1 MAEGW
6 YERLWWREA
15 QNLLP
20 CLACYGV
27 GWRLARAAP
36 LLATVCLL
44 PRLTLGRC
52 LGLASAI
59 SAIPRRY
66 SLGAAEMREGCPGP
80 CPTTLRVERDGPS
93 PCLTLGQ
100 SRPRLHVGRLDR
112 ARFCARARPLL
123 RRDARLRRPDERALV
138 DVVEQQTQSAPRVH
152 QPGEMV
158 RGGPRWSDMV
168 RGGPRWSEKRRDSP
182 RFAEVVRGGPRCR
195 AARTA
200 MNPPGSLH
208 PSGCRPHRPTF
219 PDAPPPSL
227 PASQVGVDED
237 IMSDPF
243 FFLWPPDPAR
253 DSRRS
258 VPVHSVSCEET
269 LFTPTRHATRGGAGC
284 STCTPSRSTRPCL
297 PSGASTQRAP
307 SGRSGSGVRRP
318 RWASTTCGG
327 P

>member
-1 MAEGW
+1 MPHH
-6 YERLWWREA
+6 L
-15 QNLLP
+15 
-20 CLACYGV
+20 
-27 GWRLARAAP
+27 
-36 LLATVCLL
+36 
-44 PRLTLGRC
+44 
-52 LGLASAI
+52 
-59 SAIPRRY
+59 
-66 SLGAAEMREGCPGP
+66 
-80 CPTTLRVERDGPS
+80 LRVERDGPS

-112 ARFCARARPLL
+112 ARPCARARPLL

-138 DVVEQQTQSAPRVH
+138 DVVEQQHNLHHACTNQARWC
-152 QPGEMV
+152 EMV
-158 RGGPRWSDMV
+158 RGGPRWSEMV
-168 RGGPRWSEKRRDSP
+168 RGGPRWSEMVREAPRSAEIRRGGP
-182 RFAEVVRGGPRCR
+182 RWSEVVRGGPRCR

-200 MNPPGSLH
+200 MTPPGSLH

-219 PDAPPPSL
+219 PDAPPSL
-227 PASQVGVDED
+227 TASQVGVDED

-258 VPVHSVSCEET
+258 VPLHSVSCEET

-284 STCTPSRSTRPCL
+284 STCTHSRSTRPCL

-318 RWASTTCGG
+318 RWASTTCGW